1 MQDIDPRLKQIA
13 NHFGFEAQAEK
24 TIEELAELIVAIS
37 HLHKRDGKDAEHL
50 ANFVEE
56 VADAKIMIDQLIYL
70 SNKGAPDDM
79 KGEHEI
85 EKKIT
90 KTLQRMQEESWEKD
104 MHPDAITAR
113 NYEKNDPETLKRLGI
128 FDKRRRNMRERKKS
142 ELNLPPPAQLMLLDK
157 EVAAMLGIG
166 VSTVWKKTNAA
177 DSDFPQPFY
186 ITERAR
192 RWRKSDIL
200 KWVKGL
206 NHDKAA
212 QPA

>member
-1 MQDIDPRLKQIA
+1 
-13 NHFGFEAQAEK
+13 
-24 TIEELAELIVAIS
+24 
-37 HLHKRDGKDAEHL
+37 
-50 ANFVEE
+50 
-56 VADAKIMIDQLIYL
+56 
-70 SNKGAPDDM
+70 
-79 KGEHEI
+79 
-85 EKKIT
+85 
-90 KTLQRMQEESWEKD
+90 
-104 MHPDAITAR
+104 
-113 NYEKNDPETLKRLGI
+113 
-128 FDKRRRNMRERKKS
+128 MRTRKKD
-142 ELNLPPPAQLMLLDK
+142 EVTFPAPMQLLLSDT

-192 RWRKSDIL
+192 RWRESDIL

>member
-1 MQDIDPRLKQIA
+1 
-13 NHFGFEAQAEK
+13 
-24 TIEELAELIVAIS
+24 
-37 HLHKRDGKDAEHL
+37 
-50 ANFVEE
+50 
-56 VADAKIMIDQLIYL
+56 
-70 SNKGAPDDM
+70 
-79 KGEHEI
+79 
-85 EKKIT
+85 
-90 KTLQRMQEESWEKD
+90 
-104 MHPDAITAR
+104 
-113 NYEKNDPETLKRLGI
+113 
-128 FDKRRRNMRERKKS
+128 MRERRKA
-142 ELNLPPPAQLMLLDK
+142 ETVLPPPMQLLLSDT

-212 QPA
+212 QPAWKQRPRRSSGVLF